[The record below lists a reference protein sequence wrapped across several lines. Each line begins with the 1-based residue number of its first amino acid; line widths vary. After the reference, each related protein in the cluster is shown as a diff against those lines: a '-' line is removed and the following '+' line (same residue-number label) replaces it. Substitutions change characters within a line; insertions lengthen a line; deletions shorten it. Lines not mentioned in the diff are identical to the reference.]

1 MNGEIAPQENVTG
14 PEKHGRD
21 LFFYP
26 LLGIFTLTFF
36 SGLFLALY
44 YIPTFTQAFSSA
56 ERLNEQIPF
65 GWFLR
70 RVHGTGANF
79 SLMLLIASLLRTLY
93 TGEYKSSPRSSWAIG
108 VFLLLMGMMAN
119 LTGFVL
125 PLSQSA
131 FWGTVNVLSDVASI
145 PWIGNF
151 AARLL
156 RGGKELGGTAL
167 IRFYGAHIGIAVL
180 MGFLFFRAYQKL
192 VMEKTS
198 RWNLLF
204 LVAVLGLTF
213 TVTTFAPDWFSDPL
227 KEVANPMANPEH
239 VTPPWYFLFFGE
251 ALKFFTGAYP
261 FWSGVALLLS
271 LALLFLLPF
280 VDGSPER
287 KLLFRPMVLGLGS
300 ASIVILIYFS
310 LLGAANA
317 FYGERVILPAGP
329 LSPSVI
335 RGAQVFAQRNCA
347 YCHQVFGREGRR
359 EGPDMSVVNQR
370 HRSPDWIRHYILN
383 ARLYQPGTTMPRY
396 EIPLEDLE
404 ALSAYLLALDS
415 KEKGLRA
422 VDRMELLDFGLYLYT
437 QSGSQPFDSPGQ
449 GAEACS
455 GLTLSGAERGQGEES
470 R

>member
-1 MNGEIAPQENVTG
+1 MMYSMNGEIAPQERVTES
-14 PEKHGRD
+14 EKHARD

-26 LLGIFTLTFF
+26 LLGIFTLTLF
-36 SGLFLALY
+36 SGLFLAVY
-44 YIPTFTQAFSSA
+44 YIPTFTQAFSSV

-70 RVHGTGANF
+70 RIHGTGANF
-79 SLMLLIASLLRTLY
+79 SLMLIIASLLRTLY

-108 VFLLLMGMMAN
+108 VLLLFLGMMEN

-131 FWGTVNVLSDVASI
+131 FWGTVNVLSGLASI
-145 PWIGNF
+145 PWVGNF
-151 AARLL
+151 LVHLL

-167 IRFYGAHIGIAVL
+167 IRFYSAHIGIAVL
-180 MGFLFFRAYQKL
+180 MTFLFLRAYLKL
-192 VMEKTS
+192 AMEKTT
-198 RWNLLF
+198 RWNLLLF
-204 LVAVLGLTF
+204 VVVLGLTL
-213 TVTTFAPDWFSDPL
+213 TVTTFLPDWFSDPL
-227 KEVANPMANPEH
+227 KEPSNPMVNPEH
-239 VTPPWYFLFFGE
+239 ITPPWYFLFFE
-251 ALKFFTGAYP
+251 EVLRFFTGAYP
-261 FWSGVALLLS
+261 FWSGVALILS

-280 VDGSPER
+280 VDRSPER
-287 KLLFRPMVLGLGS
+287 KLLLRPMILGLGS

-329 LSPSVI
+329 VSLSVI
-335 RGAQVFAQRNCA
+335 RGAQVFAQKNCA

-359 EGPDMSVVNQR
+359 EGPDMTVVNQR
-370 HRSPDWIRHYILN
+370 HRSPDWIRRYILN

-415 KEKGLRA
+415 KKGGLRA
-422 VDRMELLDFGLYLYT
+422 VDRKELLDFGLYLYT
-437 QSGSQPFDSPGQ
+437 QSGSQ
-449 GAEACS
+449 
-455 GLTLSGAERGQGEES
+455 GEES